1 MSQWVIDCCDATLWK
16 LSKSIKSM
24 CISKLFKFI
33 QILYVYICFVDGFN
47 QDFCLCLWQITGP
60 VLLKVSAKSQRKSHL
75 NIFESHQSQDSNSAG
90 ALKNQSYK
98 DVTKNMQLR
107 PCAPPA
113 ETSPLSLDTSRTDR
127 RKQKSQ
133 VSTTSYV
140 TGKANL
146 WTRTCCDAGASTSD
160 AGDDGVHLS
169 FLSATYRNYRP
180 TRSSPRCCNH
190 NGRSRCH
197 LADKQIFRSN
207 LFVKST
213 RTSNAGKSTCSSY
226 PGHWLANPMSC
237 QVTFGLPWL
246 PKRMAWMTFM
256 LLCV

>member
-1 MSQWVIDCCDATLWK
+1 MIFDSGKGRILILIHRSTFKKKWTYISFNESMSHWLLRCNFMEAIEVHQVHVY
-16 LSKSIKSM
+16 
-24 CISKLFKFI
+24 SKLFKFI

-169 FLSATYRNYRP
+169 FSFRNISQLSANKEF
-180 TRSSPRCCNH
+180 
-190 NGRSRCH
+190 
-197 LADKQIFRSN
+197 AE
-207 LFVKST
+207 
-213 RTSNAGKSTCSSY
+213 
-226 PGHWLANPMSC
+226 
-237 QVTFGLPWL
+237 
-246 PKRMAWMTFM
+246 M
-256 LLCV
+256 LQS

>member
-1 MSQWVIDCCDATLWK
+1 MSHWLLRCNFMEAIEVHQVHVY
-16 LSKSIKSM
+16 
-24 CISKLFKFI
+24 SKLFKFI

-60 VLLKVSAKSQRKSHL
+60 VLLKVSGKSQRKPHL

-113 ETSPLSLDTSRTDR
+113 ETSPLSLDTSTTDT
-127 RKQKSQ
+127 RKQNSQ

-146 WTRTCCDAGASTSD
+146 WTRTCCGDDAGASTSD

-169 FLSATYRNYRP
+169 FFSRNISQLSANKEF
-180 TRSSPRCCNH
+180 
-190 NGRSRCH
+190 
-197 LADKQIFRSN
+197 AE
-207 LFVKST
+207 
-213 RTSNAGKSTCSSY
+213 
-226 PGHWLANPMSC
+226 
-237 QVTFGLPWL
+237 
-246 PKRMAWMTFM
+246 M
-256 LLCV
+256 LQS